1 MKYILLSCILIVSHQ
16 LGAQIVWEQ
25 NYGGSSIDELVEL
38 TGGQNNELLLIGS
51 TLSNDGDINN
61 YLGQKDALL
70 INTNFEGIINWSINI
85 GGTAND
91 EFRSAVQT
99 MDGDWY
105 VVGKSIST
113 DLDISNG
120 NGSDQGLLCH
130 LSQDGVLQWCKTYG
144 EIEDDEFFT
153 ISLTPS
159 GNLLLS
165 GAVDN
170 EDLFTESTVRHSNQ
184 DFWLLELSPDGSVI
198 WEKKYG
204 GSDSEQALDHLQD
217 DEGNIYISGF
227 AVSNDMDLDINYGL
241 KDIWILK
248 TDDQGNILWKKSYGG
263 SSFEEGRKLALRDD
277 ILYLA
282 GGSFSNDN
290 TFEDQQIGQEDGF
303 ILALSA
309 ETGNLLKQTNTG
321 GVSADRI
328 NDLLIKDDEIIITG
342 FSKSALNG
350 TQGYG
355 GTDYWARSFDFDLSP
370 KWTRI
375 FGGSNEDVA
384 HSILHYNNSMF
395 VGGSSYS
402 NDQDISEPYGLSD
415 IWVLN
420 YDLISRTQNLPKAAI
435 DYLLFEDHILI
446 HSLPNGPYT
455 YMIYDLLGRPL
466 HVGDFQVN
474 NEDIRIE
481 LSESSFFLLN
491 IVHAKQSN
499 LNYSI
504 KGIQN

>member
-1 MKYILLSCILIVSHQ
+1 MKYILLSFFLIVSHQ
-16 LGAQIVWEQ
+16 LYAQIVWEQ
-25 NYGGSSIDELVEL
+25 NYGGSSIDELVDL
-38 TGGQNNELLLIGS
+38 TGGQNNELLLVGS
-51 TLSNDGDINN
+51 TLSNDGDIDA

-70 INTNFEGIINWSINI
+70 ININFEGIINWSINI

-91 EFRSAVQT
+91 EFRSAAQT
-99 MDGDWY
+99 IDGDWY

-113 DLDISNG
+113 DLDISDG

-153 ISLTPS
+153 ISITPS

-170 EDLFTESTVRHSNQ
+170 EDLLTDAALRHSNQ

-217 DEGNIYISGF
+217 EEGNIYISGF
-227 AVSNDMDLDINYGL
+227 AVSSDMDLDTNYGL
-241 KDIWILK
+241 KDIWVLK
-248 TDDQGNILWKKSYGG
+248 TDDQGNPLWKKSYGG
-263 SSFEEGRKLALRDD
+263 SSFEEGRKLALQDD

-290 TFEDQQIGQEDGF
+290 TFEEQQIGQEDGF
-303 ILALSA
+303 ILALST
-309 ETGNLLKQTNTG
+309 ETGDLLKQTNTG
-321 GVSADRI
+321 GLSADRI
-328 NDLLIKDDEIIITG
+328 NDLVIKDDEIIITG

-350 TQGYG
+350 TLGYG
-355 GTDYWARSFDFDLSP
+355 GTDYWIRAFDVDLGP

-384 HSILHYNNSMF
+384 HSVLHYNNSLF
-395 VGGSSYS
+395 IGGSSYS
-402 NDQDISEPYGLSD
+402 TDQDISEPYGLSD

-420 YDLISRTQNLPKAAI
+420 YDLISKTQSLHKPSI
-435 DYLLFEDHILI
+435 DYLKFKDHILI
-446 HSLPNGPYT
+446 TSLPNGPYI
-455 YMIYDLLGRPL
+455 YLIYDLQGRL
-466 HVGDFQVN
+466 IHTGDFQVN
-474 NEDIRIE
+474 SKDIRIE

-491 IVHAKQSN
+491 IVHAKQPN